1 MVASRAIVIGGSMAG
16 MLAARALAEHMPV
29 TLLERDTLPEA
40 TEARR
45 GLPQASHLHTIL
57 ARGMNYLEGL
67 FPDLRRELI
76 DGGAVSIDGGSELGW
91 LGPFGWSAR
100 FGRGELESVWATRD
114 FLDAHVRRRLRRD
127 RRIEWTDNTR
137 IESLVLDRSGR
148 RVRGVRGSSGQVL
161 EGEVVVDAT
170 GRGSK
175 LPDWLRAAGFTV
187 PSETEV
193 DARTVY
199 ASALARLAR
208 PLPNGWKGLFVLGSA
223 PDILRGGAIGPVEGD
238 RVLVS
243 LATVGGE
250 PSPSETSE
258 FARFGRRLRAP
269 LFGEVLEG
277 AEWLTPA
284 RITRSTTNRWR
295 HYERMPLPAGL
306 LVIGDAL
313 CAFNPIFG
321 QGISV
326 AAIQAETL
334 SRVLRHRGPGHPRL
348 TATATRALAR
358 EVKFPWAMATGQDL
372 RIPGTKGRLPPG
384 TAVIDVYMRRLFALS
399 TRDPEVAKRVSRVL
413 NLIESPLALYSP
425 RLALHVLREPKPV
438 PLLGP
443 VAPPDAPGVPEAHG
457 TSVASI
463 ATASRRASS

>member
-1 MVASRAIVIGGSMAG
+1 MAG

-29 TLLERDTLPEA
+29 TLVERDALPEA
-40 TEARR
+40 AEARR

-76 DGGAVSIDGGSELGW
+76 EGGAVSIDGGNELGW
-91 LGPFGWSAR
+91 LGPFGWSSR

-127 RRIEWTDNTR
+127 PRIVWTEKTR
-137 IESLVLDRSGR
+137 IESLALDGSGS
-148 RVRGVRGSSGQVL
+148 RVRGVRDARGQVL
-161 EGEVVVDAT
+161 EADVVVDAT
-170 GRGSK
+170 GRGSR
-175 LPDWLRAAGFTV
+175 LPDWLRTAGFAV
-187 PSETEV
+187 PSETVV
-193 DARTVY
+193 DARTAY

-223 PDILRGGAIGPVEGD
+223 PDIQRGGAIGPVEGD

-250 PSPSETSE
+250 PIPSETSE
-258 FARFGRRLRAP
+258 FADFGRRLRAP
-269 LFGEVLEG
+269 LFGEMLAG
-277 AEWLTPA
+277 ADWLTPA
-284 RITRSTTNRWR
+284 KVTRSTTNRWR
-295 HYERMPLPAGL
+295 HYERMSLPAGL
-306 LVIGDAL
+306 VVLGDAL

-321 QGISV
+321 QGITV
-326 AAIQAETL
+326 AAIQTETL
-334 SRVLRHRGPGHPRL
+334 SRVLRAHRPGHPRF

-358 EVKFPWAMATGQDL
+358 EVKFPWAIATSQDL
-372 RIPGTKGRLPPG
+372 RIPGTKGRPPPG

-399 TRDPEVAKRVSRVL
+399 TRDPEVSKRVSRVL
-413 NLIESPLALYSP
+413 NLIDSPLALYSP
-425 RLALHVLREPKPV
+425 RLALRVQREPRPV

-443 VAPPDAPGVPEAHG
+443 VAPPGAQGVPEAHG
-457 TSVASI
+457 TSLASS
-463 ATASRRASS
+463 ATASRRASP